1 MDNFSK
7 YICGIKQI
15 FIEKDQEIEFLKNQL
30 LKKDEEIKK
39 LKTLMNIPED
49 KKPLNSW
56 NDYVLY
62 ICNDGNQRT
71 VREIFN
77 EINKMETKPW
87 PNGSKTPCNTCSATC
102 GKLFTDGKLYKTND
116 TPTKYFMFNF
126 QV

>member
-87 PNGSKTPCNTCSATC
+87 PNDAKTPCSTCSATC

-116 TPTKYFMFNF
+116 TPTKYFMLL
-126 QV
+126 Q